1 MSRGNHVLE
10 ARCHEAGTQG
20 DCTFTKAKSRYKV
33 PQTSEEQESY
43 PTKGA
48 SDPGRAEPSQGM
60 GSSARPDPSSARGR
74 AQAQPGR
81 APPSS
86 AWFDCFLLERFGSF
100 DDRSR
105 SFQDPFKTVSS
116 TDPTHYYL
124 MKARLKWSHQ
134 WGCSPDGN
142 PH

>member
-1 MSRGNHVLE
+1 MLE
-10 ARCHEAGTQG
+10 ARCHEADTQG
-20 DCTFTKAKSRYKV
+20 DGTFTKAKSRYKV

-43 PTKGA
+43 PTKEA
-48 SDPGRAEPSQGM
+48 SDPGRAEPSLSQGI
-60 GSSARPDPSSARGR
+60 SARPDPSSARGR

-86 AWFDCFLLERFGSF
+86 AWFDCFLLECFGSF

-105 SFQDPFKTVSS
+105 SLFERFKTVSS
-116 TDPTHYYL
+116 TDPTHYRP

-134 WGCSPDGN
+134 WACSPVGN
-142 PH
+142 SH